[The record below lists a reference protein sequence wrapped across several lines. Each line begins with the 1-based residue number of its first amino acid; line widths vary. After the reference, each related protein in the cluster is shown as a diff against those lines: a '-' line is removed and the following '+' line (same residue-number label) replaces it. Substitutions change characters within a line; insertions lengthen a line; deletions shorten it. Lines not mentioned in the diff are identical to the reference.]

1 MMPAKPSSA
10 LSHLLWTGGWDSTFR
25 VLQAV
30 VLEERVVQPHYV
42 VDLRRTGFGAEIRA
56 MADIKRRIAER
67 FPAARDRLLAVE
79 IFQRDDIPENAAL
92 RKRFDQLRSHQWLG
106 DQYEWLTRFAR
117 WRQLSSLELAIHR
130 DDRAYEFVH
139 SVVERDD
146 DGRYRLRQPIE
157 DPAVEIFEPFVF
169 PILSLTKLDMG
180 RIAAEH
186 RFADILEHTWFCHTP
201 DARGRPCGRCNP
213 CRYTI
218 DEGLARRVPRFNR
231 LKYEVRRR
239 IPRAALPLVQAVGK
253 VLRGGRGS

>member
-92 RKRFDQLRSHQWLG
+92 RKRFDQLRSQQWLG
-106 DQYEWLTRFAR
+106 DQYEWLARFAR

-139 SVVERDD
+139 SVVERATTDD
-146 DGRYRLRQPIE
+146 IDRGSRSRTRPSRSSSRSS
-157 DPAVEIFEPFVF
+157 F
-169 PILSLTKLDMG
+169 PSF
-180 RIAAEH
+180 RSPSS
-186 RFADILEHTWFCHTP
+186 TWAGSPPSTDSPTSSNTPGSAHTP

-218 DEGLARRVPRFNR
+218 TRDW
-231 LKYEVRRR
+231 
-239 IPRAALPLVQAVGK
+239 
-253 VLRGGRGS
+253 RGACRDSTG

>member
-1 MMPAKPSSA
+1 MSSTPT
-10 LSHLLWTGGWDSTFR
+10 SHVLWTGGWDSTFR

-30 VLEERVVQPHYV
+30 VVEKRVVQPHYV
-42 VDLRRTGFGAEIRA
+42 VDLRRTGFCSEIVA

-67 FPAARDRLLAVE
+67 FPAAGDRLRAVE
-79 IFQRDDIPENAAL
+79 IFQRDDIAEDAAL
-92 RKRFDQLRSHQWLG
+92 RERFEQLRSRQWLG
-106 DQYEWLTRFAR
+106 DQYEWLSRFAR

-130 DDRAYEFVH
+130 DDRAYAFVH
-139 SVVERDD
+139 SLVERGD

-157 DPAVEIFEPFVF
+157 DPALEVFEPFVF

-186 RFADILEHTWFCHTP
+186 GFSDLLEHTWFCHTP

-218 DEGLARRVPRFNR
+218 DEGLARRVPRINR

-239 IPRAALPLVQAVGK
+239 IPRAVWSLVRVVDK
-253 VLRGGRGS
+253 VVRGGRIKAE